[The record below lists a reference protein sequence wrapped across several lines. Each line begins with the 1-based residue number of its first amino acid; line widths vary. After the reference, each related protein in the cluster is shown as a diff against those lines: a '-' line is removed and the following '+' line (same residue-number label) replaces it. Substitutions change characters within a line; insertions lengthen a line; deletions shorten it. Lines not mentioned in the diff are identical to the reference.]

1 MLQRATFVIL
11 SCVCVWVV
19 SATTGNGATITFEDL
34 GLSPNSYYSGHPGGS
49 PPDGNYGGP
58 FVSGGVTF
66 PNQYVISGGFN
77 YYNGWAASNR
87 VTASPTVGTYG
98 VNYDDQWQF
107 SVPTAGTGAYAVTY
121 INGFSDAPLVL
132 PAGTTPSSISINNTN
147 YGLLSMRDGDSFTTK
162 LGGIDG
168 LAEDYFQLVISGLNN
183 SNQPVGTP
191 VTAYLGNYL
200 GSNTLIVNS
209 WQTLD
214 LSPLA
219 GASKLAFSFNTNNF
233 GIPTTFAMDN
243 LVVIPVP
250 EPSTWLVGA
259 GLLVAAC
266 CLRRRRSV

>member
-1 MLQRATFVIL
+1 MLKRFTLAIL
-11 SCVCVWVV
+11 SCVWAV
-19 SATTGNGATITFEDL
+19 SATVGHGQTIAFEDV
-34 GLSPNSYYSGHPGGS
+34 GLLPNSYYNGHPGGS
-49 PPDGNYGGP
+49 PSDGNYGGP

-66 PNQYVISGGFN
+66 PNEYVVSGGFN

-87 VTASPTVGTYG
+87 VVAAPAFGTYG

-132 PAGTTPSSISINNTN
+132 PAGTTPSSISINNTI
-147 YGLLSMRDGDSFTTK
+147 YGFLSMRDGDGFTTK
-162 LGGIDG
+162 LGGNDG
-168 LAEDYFQLVISGLNN
+168 LTEDYLQLVITGLNN
-183 SNQPVGTP
+183 SNQPIGTP
-191 VTAYLGNYL
+191 VTAYLGNFL
-200 GSNTLIVNS
+200 DSNTLIVDS

-243 LVVIPVP
+243 LVVTPVP
-250 EPSTWLVGA
+250 EPSTWLAGA
-259 GLLVAAC
+259 GLLVGAC